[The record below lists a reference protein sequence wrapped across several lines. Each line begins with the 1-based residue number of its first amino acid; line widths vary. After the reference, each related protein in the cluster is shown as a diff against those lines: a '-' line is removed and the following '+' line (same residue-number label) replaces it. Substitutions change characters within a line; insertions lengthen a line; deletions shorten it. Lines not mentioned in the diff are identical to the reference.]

1 MGVSTDSMN
10 SYISRD
16 LKRQFSPKEG
26 WMIEKQPDCGG
37 VTFPYVVWRKRFGQT
52 KRYPVE
58 VVIEPSVSEKM
69 VEEFAAKKAA
79 AEKAKI
85 SLEPLMLVVPTDA
98 EGSAVPDD
106 IVVKYLKVLKV
117 EGGQILWWKKTVIAE

>member
-16 LKRQFSPKEG
+16 LKRQFAPKEG

-79 AEKAKI
+79 AENAKI
-85 SLEPLMLVVPTDA
+85 SLEPLTLFVPTGADV
-98 EGSAVPDD
+98 SAVPDD
-106 IVVKYLKVLKV
+106 IDVKYLKVLKV
-117 EGGQILWWKKTVIAE
+117 EEGQVIWWKKTLIAE

>member
-1 MGVSTDSMN
+1 MN

-26 WMIEKQPDCGG
+26 WMIEKTPDCGG

-58 VVIEPSVSEKM
+58 VVIEPSVSGKK
-69 VEEFAAKKAA
+69 VEEFATKIAAAKKA
-79 AEKAKI
+79 KI
-85 SLEPLMLVVPTDA
+85 ALEPLMLFVPTDA
-98 EGSAVPDD
+98 DVSAIPDG

-117 EGGQILWWKKTVIAE
+117 EDGQILWWKKTLPAE

>member
-37 VTFPYVVWRKRFGQT
+37 VTFPYVVSRKRFGQT

-98 EGSAVPDD
+98 DVSAVPDD